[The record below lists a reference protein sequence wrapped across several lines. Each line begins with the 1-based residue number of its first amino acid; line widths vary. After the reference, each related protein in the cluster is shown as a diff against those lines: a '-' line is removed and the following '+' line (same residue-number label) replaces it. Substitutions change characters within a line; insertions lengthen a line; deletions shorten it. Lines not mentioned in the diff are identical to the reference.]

1 MDDMAGKDVGI
12 GKNEADGGR
21 PVFHTVTDK
30 VKGFVAASKIKSGIC
45 VVYSRHTTCA
55 VIIDEDSFDKA
66 YTGRTYLQQDLAD
79 VFEKIIPTCR
89 KEGQYMHP
97 GPELTVFA
105 AEHGEDKPG
114 TLNTD
119 AHLRSSIL
127 GRSETIPIIN
137 GKLELGEFGHIYFV
151 DFDQTRPRERTV
163 IVQIL
168 GE

>member
-1 MDDMAGKDVGI
+1 MKIIQERITVTSTGM
-12 GKNEADGGR
+12 R
-21 PVFHTVTDK
+21 PTFHTVTDD
-30 VKGFVAASKIKSGIC
+30 VKAMVERSGVKSGLC

-55 VIIDEDSFDKA
+55 VMIDEDSFDKA
-66 YTGRTYLQQDLAD
+66 YTGLTYLQQDLVD
-79 VFEKIIPTCR
+79 VFEKAIPMCR

-119 AHLRSSIL
+119 AHLKSSIV
-127 GRSETIPIIN
+127 GRSESIPITN
-137 GKLELGEFGHIYFV
+137 GSLELGEFGHIYFI
-151 DFDQTRPRERTV
+151 DFDHTRARERQV
-163 IVQIL
+163 IVQII

>member
-1 MDDMAGKDVGI
+1 MKIIQERLTVTSTGM
-12 GKNEADGGR
+12 R
-21 PVFHTVTDK
+21 PTFHTVTDD
-30 VKGFVAASKIKSGIC
+30 VKAMVERSGVKSGLC

-55 VIIDEDSFDKA
+55 VMIDEDSFDKA
-66 YTGRTYLQQDLAD
+66 YTGLTYLQQDLVD
-79 VFEKIIPTCR
+79 VLEKAIPMCR

-119 AHLRSSIL
+119 AHLKSSIV
-127 GRSETIPIIN
+127 GRSESIPITD
-137 GKLELGEFGHIYFV
+137 GSLELGEFGHIYFI
-151 DFDQTRPRERTV
+151 DFDHTRARERQV
-163 IVQIL
+163 IVQII

>member
-1 MDDMAGKDVGI
+1 MKIISESFKVLSTGA
-12 GKNEADGGR
+12 R
-21 PVFHTVTDK
+21 PTFHTVTDR
-30 VKGFVAASKIKSGIC
+30 IKEIITRSQIQSGIC

-55 VIIDEDSFDKA
+55 IIIDEDSFDRA
-66 YTGRTYLQQDLAD
+66 YTGLTYLQQDLTDA
-79 VFEKIIPTCR
+79 FEKIIPTCQ

-119 AHLRSSIL
+119 AHLRSCIL
-127 GRSETIPIIN
+127 GRSECIPIVDGN
-137 GKLELGEFGHIYFV
+137 PELGEFGHVYFV
-151 DFDQTRPRERTV
+151 DFDHTRARERSVTV
-163 IVQIL
+163 QLI

>member
-1 MDDMAGKDVGI
+1 MKI
-12 GKNEADGGR
+12 INESFELESSGAR

-30 VKGFVAASKIKSGIC
+30 VRDILTVSGVLNGIC
-45 VVYSRHTTCA
+45 VVYSKHTTCA
-55 VIIDEDSFDKA
+55 VIIDEDSFDVS
-66 YTGRTYLQQDLAD
+66 YTGRTYLQQDLTD
-79 VFEKIIPTCR
+79 VFEKIIPSCR
-89 KEGQYMHP
+89 REGQYMHP

-127 GRSETIPIIN
+127 GRSETVPIIG

-151 DFDQTRPRERTV
+151 DFDQTRPRKRSVTV
-163 IVQIL
+163 TII
-168 GE
+168 GM

>member
-1 MDDMAGKDVGI
+1 MKIISETFKVFS
-12 GKNEADGGR
+12 ESGR

-30 VKGFVAASKIKSGIC
+30 VKKFVADSKIKSGIC

-55 VIIDEDSFDKA
+55 VIIDEDSFDKS
-66 YTGRTYLQQDLAD
+66 YTGRTYLQQDLTD
-79 VFEKIIPTCR
+79 IFERIIPTCR

-105 AEHGEDKPG
+105 DKHGEDKPG

-127 GRSETIPIIN
+127 GRSESIPIIN
-137 GKLELGEFGHIYFV
+137 SKLELGEFGHIYFV
-151 DFDQTRPRERTV
+151 DFDQTRPRKRSVTV
-163 IVQIL
+163 TII
-168 GE
+168 GM